1 MHEIIIALGS
11 NHDAHNA
18 IASAIERLKDFI
30 YNIQPTRMLDN
41 GSVGFIIPC
50 IFTNALVKGY
60 TELGKEELE
69 RQLKLIEKELGRSK
83 EKDSTG
89 IIALDLDL
97 LKYDEVILHAN
108 DWNREYI
115 KILFKEL
122 G

>member
-1 MHEIIIALGS
+1 MHEIIVALGS
-11 NHDAHNA
+11 NQDAHKV

-30 YNIQPTRMLDN
+30 YNIQPTSMLDN

-50 IFTNALVKGY
+50 IFTNSLVKGY
-60 TELGKEELE
+60 TELKIEELE
-69 RQLKLIEKELGRSK
+69 RQLKLIERESGRSK
-83 EKDSTG
+83 EKDASG
-89 IIALDLDL
+89 VIALDLDL

>member
-50 IFTNALVKGY
+50 IFTNALVKGMTTCAKCAHTQKY
-60 TELGKEELE
+60 VFHKKSMDKMDNKKNGNYFHK
-69 RQLKLIEKELGRSK
+69 QLP
-83 EKDSTG
+83 
-89 IIALDLDL
+89 
-97 LKYDEVILHAN
+97 
-108 DWNREYI
+108 
-115 KILFKEL
+115 
-122 G
+122 